1 MGLLTDGKRPGEVFS
16 VPKVLLVEDNK
27 LTRMSSERSL
37 AKAGYRVVSAQ
48 DGEQALEMAERELP
62 DVILLDM
69 MLPKLSGPEVLKQ
82 LKHNRVTARIPV
94 IVLTGLSQKNEARLR
109 EDGADAFAEKSA
121 VLDKPELLLSLIRE
135 SLWKAGVHAEHSAL
149 LENTSVPSTLHPIY

>member
-1 MGLLTDGKRPGEVFS
+1 

-27 LTRMSSERSL
+27 LNRMASERSL
-37 AKAGYRVVSAQ
+37 AKAGYRVVSAH

-82 LKHNRVTARIPV
+82 LKRNPVTARIPV

-109 EDGADAFAEKSA
+109 EEGATAFAEKSA
-121 VLDKPELLLSLIRE
+121 VLDKPEFLLNLIRE
-135 SLWKAGVHAEHSAL
+135 SLRKVGAPTERSAL
-149 LENTSVPSTLHPIY
+149 LENTSVPSTLRPIQ